1 MKIVVLGAGALGSI
15 IAGHLAKS
23 GENVTLLA
31 RGERAVYLK
40 KNGITI
46 TGLARFNTPCAITTD
61 PRQLYEADALI
72 VTVKTYD
79 MEAALSSVAHA
90 KFSYVTSVQNGVMAN
105 EQLASVFGSANT
117 IGASAGFSGEV
128 LPGGEVRFTANGGF
142 DVGELPKGS
151 SQRTRELSD
160 ALQKSGVNSKAIDD
174 VLSLQWSKFAMW
186 VGFTAIGVL
195 TRLETY
201 KFASDPDCAL
211 TCVRIVREAASIA
224 AKMDIPI
231 RDSGPI
237 PVQAMVDAGV
247 DVLTQHQDCTKTIVE
262 AAERAGIFVS
272 GYHQDA
278 SPAAPNAWLTGAAWN
293 WGPVY
298 SEIVAEIR
306 KGTYK
311 SSVMFQGLDAGWVQL
326 SPFGDFLPDDV
337 KQRALDTVEKLRT
350 GSFQPFTGPITDQ
363 DGVVQIAAGVVPT
376 DADLQST
383 GYLLQ
388 GITGRTN

>member
-31 RGERAVYLK
+31 RGERAAYLK

-201 KFASDPDCAL
+201 KFASDPGCAL

-237 PVQAMVDAGV
+237 PVKAMVDGSEEEAVSATMGLGTRFETQAPQHRMS
-247 DVLTQHQDCTKTIVE
+247 VL
-262 AAERAGIFVS
+262 
-272 GYHQDA
+272 
-278 SPAAPNAWLTGAAWN
+278 
-293 WGPVY
+293 
-298 SEIVAEIR
+298 
-306 KGTYK
+306 
-311 SSVMFQGLDAGWVQL
+311 QGLEQGRRLEIDETLGFAVTEARRL
-326 SPFGDFLPDDV
+326 S
-337 KQRALDTVEKLRT
+337 
-350 GSFQPFTGPITDQ
+350 
-363 DGVVQIAAGVVPT
+363 VPAPT
-376 DADLQST
+376 LELCY
-383 GYLLQ
+383 GLLGGINRYL
-388 GITGRTN
+388 